1 MSSARRMIVKP
12 RSAGGD
18 FRPRLVDKKMG
29 IVYNPAR
36 SSILTPAE
44 RQHGA
49 DQIHPQLP

>member
-12 RSAGGD
+12 RSAGGG
-18 FRPRLVDKKMG
+18 FQSRLVDKKMG

-44 RQHGA
+44 SHHGA
-49 DQIHPQLP
+49 DQVHPQLP